1 MFTENVMWLL
11 GAYLAGSCA
20 TWYLFLRQNFLKA
33 TEATIDSLIDNG
45 FLRYKRGDD
54 GEDDGMKVRLL
65 PIRPRSR
72 GARRSLRTFPVV
84 TLHPRFPF
92 NV

>member
-11 GAYLAGSCA
+11 AAYVAGSGA
-20 TWYLFLRQNFLKA
+20 TWYLFLRQNFLNA

-54 GEDDGMKVRLL
+54 GELEILKWNDPDDDSD
-65 PIRPRSR
+65 I
-72 GARRSLRTFPVV
+72 
-84 TLHPRFPF
+84 
-92 NV
+92 

>member
-11 GAYLAGSCA
+11 AAYVAGSGA
-20 TWYLFLRQNFLKA
+20 TWYLFLRQNFLNA

-54 GEDDGMKVRLL
+54 GELEILKWNETDDSEKEQK
-65 PIRPRSR
+65 
-72 GARRSLRTFPVV
+72 
-84 TLHPRFPF
+84 
-92 NV
+92 

>member
-11 GAYLAGSCA
+11 AAYLAGSGA
-20 TWYLFLRQNFLKA
+20 TWYLFLRQNFLNA

-54 GEDDGMKVRLL
+54 GELEILKWNDPDDDSD
-65 PIRPRSR
+65 I
-72 GARRSLRTFPVV
+72 
-84 TLHPRFPF
+84 
-92 NV
+92 